1 MTLNNLNTIIMNNY
15 TSRLIEILS
24 GLRCP
29 VCGKFL
35 EVRLTHGDCYSTSYC
50 HKELG
55 ELCDKTEQAFA
66 TANKLGNNTKYRF

>member
-1 MTLNNLNTIIMNNY
+1 MNNY

-35 EVRLTHGDCYSTSYC
+35 EVRLTHGDSYSTSYC
-50 HKELG
+50 HKELE
-55 ELCDKTEQAFA
+55 ELCDKTEQAFIA
-66 TANKLGNNTKYRF
+66 ANKSDNNTKYRL